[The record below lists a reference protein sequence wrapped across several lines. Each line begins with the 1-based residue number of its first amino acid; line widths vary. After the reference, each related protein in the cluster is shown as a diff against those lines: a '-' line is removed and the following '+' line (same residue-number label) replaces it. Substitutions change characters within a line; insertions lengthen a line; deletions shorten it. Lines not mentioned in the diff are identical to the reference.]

1 MQLQFDGRRP
11 PSFSVV
17 GTDKAGK
24 FPGSQAVQS
33 KRAQRNEGRGV
44 ADK

>member
-1 MQLQFDGRRP
+1 MQLQFDVQRP

-24 FPGSQAVQS
+24 FPGSQVVQS
-33 KRAQRNEGRGV
+33 KGAQRNVSQGV
-44 ADK
+44 ADI